1 MAVIAQRCASG
12 AREVD
17 VGLSGRCAQ
26 MLGGARNRGASS
38 LCRVPPEDEVGGIT
52 MISGPTAA
60 ALVEWRES
68 VAAIYSDVRATHDSD
83 PRGAWLRFRER
94 RDRLYKRHPCSALTD
109 AEKQSFTGFGYN
121 EYDPNLCLVREV
133 EYAVAEY
140 SLE

>member
-1 MAVIAQRCASG
+1 MRLN
-12 AREVD
+12 AR
-17 VGLSGRCAQ
+17 RPP
-26 MLGGARNRGASS
+26 NRGDSP
-38 LCRVPPEDEVGGIT
+38 LRRVPAGDEVGGIT

-109 AEKQSFTGFGYN
+109 AEKQSFTGFAYH
-121 EYDPNLCLVREV
+121 EYDTNSCIVGK
-133 EYAVAEY
+133 
-140 SLE
+140 